1 LPALHLIG
9 QWQAGSSSMGEGPL
23 ALLSCC
29 LVELAVQIHGESEP
43 FIAVVVGMVVV
54 AVVVAWEQQAAMLE
68 AGAELVIATPGRL
81 AFLMGR
87 GGEAA
92 ANVTRAIAAFGTQ
105 KQLAGAAAA
114 FQEFLASGGTPT
126 RRVFSA
132 LLNTYVL
139 CGDME
144 GASTVRKEME
154 ENGFPLGVVE
164 HTTLLKGEMAAGDV
178 DGARRTISEMI
189 AQDPPAWPDQR
200 TVNTFLRGCL
210 KLGEVQAA
218 CEFFGR
224 LEEWEVAADSATY
237 KIMMQVLG
245 MGWKLKDMQALL
257 QDLSS
262 RIAESKSG
270 DAIEGLDNEVGLNLS
285 VAQVAYL
292 IGKPKTG
299 KQALLAAE
307 AALARGPHE
316 RLGFSEA
323 TGGAKQFDQ
332 HRRRELAREADRL
345 RRSVRSSNEDN
356 LSASESWKPVLDA
369 LRGSFGVD
377 KCFDL
382 GLCSKEDFEAQLKR
396 CFSPKGTLR
405 WPRVFG
411 GKGLPT
417 RLEVCSGTGDWA
429 VAQARAEA
437 GRANWIASELR
448 FDRAHAILAKTVL
461 ARVGNLAVFAGD
473 AALAVRCRVPPSS
486 LANVCINFP
495 EPPQTDRNASCD
507 EAESQLHLLTADF
520 FRDAHVALVD
530 GGILTIFS
538 DNEQYMQSLA
548 RTLGSLREQGGPG
561 RLFTPFGDVPDE
573 HVMEAQEICGV
584 LLYQGRVP
592 AKQSF

>member
-1 LPALHLIG
+1 
-9 QWQAGSSSMGEGPL
+9 
-23 ALLSCC
+23 
-29 LVELAVQIHGESEP
+29 
-43 FIAVVVGMVVV
+43 
-54 AVVVAWEQQAAMLE
+54 
-68 AGAELVIATPGRL
+68 
-81 AFLMGR
+81 
-87 GGEAA
+87 
-92 ANVTRAIAAFGTQ
+92 
-105 KQLAGAAAA
+105 
-114 FQEFLASGGTPT
+114 
-126 RRVFSA
+126 
-132 LLNTYVL
+132 
-139 CGDME
+139 
-144 GASTVRKEME
+144 
-154 ENGFPLGVVE
+154 
-164 HTTLLKGEMAAGDV
+164 MAAGDV

-345 RRSVRSSNEDN
+345 RSAVESGGGASFDLAGCLGRSFAFPALRGSVRSSNEDN

-417 RLEVCSGTGDWA
+417 RLEICSGTGDWA

-584 LLYQGRVP
+584 LLYQGQPGPEVGHAVAQDSYFDRLFQLGQHSERYYIAVV
-592 AKQSF
+592 KS